1 MNRQT
6 APHNVP
12 PGKNGDTRPAASNS
26 SKRKKDDEAASG
38 KSSRTTVSKKKKNPW
53 IKRGIIA
60 GIILAAAIVI
70 YLIYNS
76 TRDKGYGPGF
86 ASGNGRLEATEIDV
100 STKLAGRISEIR
112 VDEGDFVQAGE
123 ILAVM
128 QLDVLEAQLGEA
140 KAQVLKAQADQASA
154 EAQIAVRQSDVT
166 AAQATV
172 AQRQSEL
179 EQTRRRLQRSTVLSE
194 RGVITGQQFDDDETT
209 EMAAQAAVETAR
221 AQVSVAQAGVQ
232 AAQADAQG
240 AAAAVR
246 AAQAAVDSV
255 LADIKDSYLPA
266 PRNGRVQYRI
276 VQPGEVLAAGGRVLN
291 FVDLADVYMNFF
303 LPAEQAGRVAIG
315 GEARIILDAF
325 PDRPLPARITYVA
338 ETAQFTPKTVETES
352 ERQKLMFRI
361 KAKVDR
367 DLLRNY
373 EELVKPGLPGITW
386 VRLDPYQPWPEALL
400 VRDTDRNTAVPP
412 SAPSAPPP
420 SPAPLQ
426 PVAPAAPAVGQPSA
440 VGVAR

>member
-1 MNRQT
+1 MADTTPKNTDNTPADANTNGNASAEKQT
-6 APHNVP
+6 ASHTTAGNASAENQTASHTTATS
-12 PGKNGDTRPAASNS
+12 KESNTRSGDDTSS
-26 SKRKKDDEAASG
+26 SKRKKKDDEIKPGDSA
-38 KSSRTTVSKKKKNPW
+38 KTKIKKKMKNPW
-53 IKRGIIA
+53 VKRGIIA
-60 GIILAAAIVI
+60 GIVLAVAVI
-70 YLIYNS
+70 AYLIYNF

-140 KAQVLKAQADQASA
+140 KAQVLKAQADEASA
-154 EAQIAVRQSDVT
+154 EAQIAVWQSDVT

-179 EQTRRRLQRSTVLSE
+179 EQTRRRLNRSTVLSE
-194 RGVITGQQFDDDETT
+194 RGVITGQQYDDDETT

-221 AQVSVAQAGVQ
+221 AQVSVAQAAVQ

-246 AAQAAVDSV
+246 AAQASVDSV

-315 GEARIILDAF
+315 GETRILLDAF
-325 PDRPLPARITYVA
+325 PDRPLSARITYVA
-338 ETAQFTPKTVETES
+338 ETAQFTPKTVETET
-352 ERQKLMFRI
+352 ERQNSCSASRPRWIATSF
-361 KAKVDR
+361 ATT
-367 DLLRNY
+367 RN
-373 EELVKPGLPGITW
+373 W
-386 VRLDPYQPWPEALL
+386 
-400 VRDTDRNTAVPP
+400 
-412 SAPSAPPP
+412 S
-420 SPAPLQ
+420 SPAC
-426 PVAPAAPAVGQPSA
+426 PA
-440 VGVAR
+440 